1 MFEKVKALIA
11 EQLAVDP
18 GSITPETD
26 IMKDLNADS
35 IDVMELLMTLEE
47 ELNITVPDDTI
58 QNLKTV
64 GDIVAFAEQN
74 G

>member
-1 MFEKVKALIA
+1 MFEKIRTLIA
-11 EQLAVDP
+11 EQLAVDV
-18 GSITPETD
+18 GGITLETD

-47 ELNITVPDDTI
+47 ELGITVPDDKI
-58 QNLKTV
+58 QDFRTV

-74 G
+74 A